1 MASKEPW
8 NRVNIPL
15 PGAVSSVRIRFSST
29 TDAKTRALLLE
40 NEKVLQL
47 IGSELLQTE
56 VRLLYELLHILSN
69 SFRGN
74 KTFSGLKQV
83 EQCVNRLKN
92 MKLDVAL
99 EELADLC
106 PHKIQRGVS
115 IKTGECDVPS
125 QPTLEWLC
133 LKVLGAGQLMSCTL
147 DRCSRAFILSKQQMK
162 SGEFL
167 ILNLVI
173 TSMLSRLWVIFRGVL
188 VSLSTLYQEL
198 LDFRREV
205 AQAQPMPFL
214 TDFSL
219 PADFAQLLGPSTACS
234 LLKKPK
240 PISCAKDHK
249 ETQQQRKTFAQVK
262 TQGRVR
268 KVKED
273 LGVAVV
279 RDIFHDT
286 AMEPF
291 LAVYKNFPKVN
302 SHTRETHKANEKP
315 RLKKQVREATSFS
328 DMATRLEDMIT
339 WCKSQR
345 MKKEKRLLT
354 FLQLKCKKMIC
365 LEAAGYNVER
375 KLKSFRQ
382 EVSWA
387 SSPQGPAPRTCRFSS
402 ALRRNTPRRK
412 RIQPLRSRLRFS
424 TVRTGKKRK
433 TGLKKRP
440 KKTIKVAPTEG
451 RDTNPDLGS
460 VTECREVCVCV
471 CVCVSGC
478 ACV

>member
-15 PGAVSSVRIRFSST
+15 PSAVSSVRIPFRST
-29 TDAKTRALLLE
+29 TDAKTRTLLLE

-106 PHKIQRGVS
+106 PNRIQRGVS

-234 LLKKPK
+234 LLKKLK

-249 ETQQQRKTFAQVK
+249 ETQQQRKTFAKVK
-262 TQGRVR
+262 TQGRIR

-273 LGVAVV
+273 LGVALV
-279 RDIFHDT
+279 RDIFQDT

-291 LAVYKNFPKVN
+291 LAVNKNFPK
-302 SHTRETHKANEKP
+302 ETHRANEKP
-315 RLKKQVREATSFS
+315 RFKKQVREATSFS

-339 WCKSQR
+339 WCKSRR

-382 EVSWA
+382 EASWA

-402 ALRRNTPRRK
+402 VLRRNTRRRK

-424 TVRTGKKRK
+424 TVGTGKKRK
-433 TGLKKRP
+433 TGLKKRQKRSKISTSGLSEDTLKPWTTP
-440 KKTIKVAPTEG
+440 KVTSQTTP
-451 RDTNPDLGS
+451 LGNNDAIDDIFAS
-460 VTECREVCVCV
+460 I
-471 CVCVSGC
+471 GF
-478 ACV
+478 